1 MLTNFNIKKLFG
13 LYDYN
18 LTFSKSEDDRIRF
31 ITATNGYGKS
41 TILRLIDA
49 AFNRHL
55 EYFFNVPFQEIV
67 LTVDKAVLQIN
78 QVKEQHVITSAQE
91 ADVVDKEDD
100 VAVEFSI
107 GMSQPTNMVKLTRE
121 DIRKGSNELG
131 SVLQQIDMF
140 FSSETCKFID
150 DRRLLREN
158 TDASELVRLSDLV
171 KEMLQKPDVDT
182 ERQIA
187 VLNDIVERSCFADKH
202 MEIDPAFGF
211 RFVSDNEDKTKIA
224 MSDLSSGEQHIIL
237 ISLYMLFEAPAKA
250 IVLVDEPEMS
260 FHLSWQGDYLKN
272 LRQIVALKNVQC
284 IVATHSPIIFDS
296 EYSMAID
303 LYEQMHPEE

>member
-1 MLTNFNIKKLFG
+1 MLTNFKIKKLFG
-13 LYDYN
+13 LYDYD

-49 AFNRHL
+49 VFNRHL
-55 EYFFNVPFQEIV
+55 EVFFNVPFQEIL
-67 LTVDKAVLQIN
+67 LTVDKAILQIS
-78 QVKEQHVITSAQE
+78 QIKEHVIAPGQE
-91 ADVVDKEDD
+91 AEAVDKEDD
-100 VAVEFSI
+100 VAVAFGI
-107 GMSQPTNMVKLTRE
+107 GMTKPIKMVRLTLD
-121 DIRKGSNELG
+121 DIQKGSDELG
-131 SVLQQIDMF
+131 NVLQQIEMF

-171 KEMLQKPDVDT
+171 REKLQRPDEDT
-182 ERQIA
+182 EKQIA
-187 VLNDIVERSCFADKH
+187 SLIDIVDRSCFANKH

-211 RFVSDNEDKTKIA
+211 RFVSNNEDKTKLA
-224 MSDLSSGEQHIIL
+224 MSGLSSGEQHIML
-237 ISLYMLFEAPAKA
+237 MSLYMLFEAPSKA

-260 FHLSWQGDYLKN
+260 FHLSWQGDYLKS

-284 IVATHSPIIFDS
+284 IIATHSPIIFDS
-296 EYSMAID
+296 EYSLAID

>member
-1 MLTNFNIKKLFG
+1 MLTNLRIKKLFG
-13 LYDYN
+13 LYDYD
-18 LTFSKSEDDRIRF
+18 LTFSKSEEDRIRF

-49 AFNRHL
+49 AFNHHL
-55 EYFFNVPFQEIV
+55 EVFFRVPFQEIFF
-67 LTVDKAVLQIN
+67 TIDNAVLQIS
-78 QVKEQHVITSAQE
+78 QEKEHVIDTGQD

-100 VAVEFSI
+100 VSVVFGI
-107 GMSQPTNMVKLTRE
+107 GMTQPSNKVRLTLE
-121 DIRKGSNELG
+121 DIHKGSEGLG
-131 SVLQQIDMF
+131 NVLQQIDMF

-158 TDASELVRLSDLV
+158 TDASELVRLSDFV
-171 KEMLQKPDVDT
+171 KEKLQRPDENT

-187 VLNDIVERSCFADKH
+187 TLIDIVERSCFSDKRI
-202 MEIDPAFGF
+202 EVDQAFGF
-211 RFVSDNEDKTKIA
+211 RFVSNNEDGTKLA
-224 MSDLSSGEQHIIL
+224 MSDLSSGEQHILL
-237 ISLYMLFEAPAKA
+237 ISLYMLFEAPSKA

-284 IVATHSPIIFDS
+284 IIATHSPIIFSS
-296 EYSMAID
+296 EYSLAID

>member
-1 MLTNFNIKKLFG
+1 MLTNLRIKKLFG
-13 LYDYN
+13 LYDYD
-18 LTFSKSEDDRIRF
+18 LTFSKSEEDRIRF

-49 AFNRHL
+49 AFNHHL
-55 EYFFNVPFQEIV
+55 EVFFRVPFQEIFF
-67 LTVDKAVLQIN
+67 TIDNAVLQIS
-78 QVKEQHVITSAQE
+78 QEKEHVIDTGQD

-100 VAVEFSI
+100 VSVVFGI
-107 GMSQPTNMVKLTRE
+107 GMTQPSNKVRLTLE
-121 DIRKGSNELG
+121 DIHKGGEGLG
-131 SVLQQIDMF
+131 NVLQQIDMF

-158 TDASELVRLSDLV
+158 TDASELVRLSDFV
-171 KEMLQKPDVDT
+171 KEKLQRPDENT

-187 VLNDIVERSCFADKH
+187 TLIDIVERSCFSDKRI
-202 MEIDPAFGF
+202 EVDQAFGF
-211 RFVSDNEDKTKIA
+211 RFVSNNEDGTKLA
-224 MSDLSSGEQHIIL
+224 MSDLSSGEQHILL
-237 ISLYMLFEAPAKA
+237 ISLYMLFEAPSKA

-284 IVATHSPIIFDS
+284 IIATHSPIIFSS
-296 EYSMAID
+296 EYSLAID

>member
-1 MLTNFNIKKLFG
+1 MLTNFKIKKLFG
-13 LYDYN
+13 LYDYD
-18 LTFSKSEDDRIRF
+18 LTFSKSEDDKIRF

-55 EYFFNVPFQEIV
+55 EVFFGVPFQEIL
-67 LTVDKAVLQIN
+67 LTIDNAVLQIS
-78 QVKEQHVITSAQE
+78 QEKEHIIVTDQD
-91 ADVVDKEDD
+91 ADVVDQDD
-100 VAVEFSI
+100 AVGVVFGI
-107 GMSQPTNMVKLTRE
+107 GMTQPTNKVRLTLE
-121 DIRKGSNELG
+121 DVQKGSDGWSN
-131 SVLQQIDMF
+131 VLQQIDMF

-171 KEMLQKPDVDT
+171 KEILQRPDENT

-187 VLNDIVERSCFADKH
+187 TLIDIVERSCFSNKH
-202 MEIDPAFGF
+202 MEVNKAFGF
-211 RFVSDNEDKTKIA
+211 RFVSDNEDGTKLA
-224 MSDLSSGEQHIIL
+224 MSDLSSGEQHILL

-284 IVATHSPIIFDS
+284 IIATHSPIIFSS
-296 EYSMAID
+296 EYSLAID